1 MVFGSQDPI
10 GQRVVL
16 NFSNPAHDAEIVGVV
31 ATIRHGGPAATEA
44 PEVYAP
50 AAQTPL
56 PRYTVL
62 LRTNIEPQSLFSAI
76 ARVVH
81 RADRD
86 VAVAV
91 PTRWSDAVEARF
103 AVHQVRLALVMALAA
118 IAMLLA
124 GLSAFGTV
132 GEMVNSRTRE
142 FAVRIA
148 LGAAPSS
155 LVGTVVADV
164 GAYVA
169 AALAVGMSL
178 IPVLRVLAASTMDGV
193 VLPRGWPE
201 LAALALVT
209 AVVAAATWLPT
220 RQVERVDPASILRA

>member
-1 MVFGSQDPI
+1 VVVVNQLFASMVFGSQDPI
-10 GQRVVL
+10 GQRVAL

-31 ATIRHGGPAATEA
+31 ATIRHGGPAAAEA

-62 LRTNIEPQSLFSAI
+62 LRTNIEPQSLFTAI
-76 ARVVH
+76 AREVH

-132 GEMVNSRTRE
+132 GEMVNARTRE

-155 LVGTVVADV
+155 LVGT
-164 GAYVA
+164 GPP
-169 AALAVGMSL
+169 MSAHTSQRHS
-178 IPVLRVLAASTMDGV
+178 PSACRSSRCSARWRPARWMASCS
-193 VLPRGWPE
+193 
-201 LAALALVT
+201 
-209 AVVAAATWLPT
+209 
-220 RQVERVDPASILRA
+220 RVDGRSWRPLRW